1 MSFIDHF
8 QSTGYESG
16 ADTVGKRRR
25 LEFQHPSSSSS
36 SSWGGGRPTQ
46 KGFQESQKKAL
57 RWQLY
62 TNFAR
67 MNCYERHHKLME
79 DYIKYYG
86 GKMEDLEK
94 QKPPK
99 DVISDFDL
107 LKEAYRFL
115 PEPGELDDSS
125 YEKRMAKK
133 YYDKLYKEYC
143 VGYLK
148 HFKEGKIGM
157 RWRTESEV
165 VRGKGQF
172 VCGNNSCDNTE
183 DLKSYE
189 VNFAYEEG
197 GERKQALVKL
207 RVCPECAYKLNY
219 RKIKKLEKKLEKKSS
234 KKKSK
239 KKKVKKDKSGSSK
252 KSKRK
257 RRRSDDSEN
266 DGGDT
271 TELASDM

>member
-25 LEFQHPSSSSS
+25 LEFQHPTSSSS

-57 RWQLY
+57 RWQSY

-86 GKMEDLEK
+86 GKMEDLAK

-115 PEPGELDDSS
+115 PEPGDLDDTS
-125 YEKRMAKK
+125 YEKRMAKN
-133 YYDKLYKEYC
+133 
-143 VGYLK
+143 
-148 HFKEGKIGM
+148 
-157 RWRTESEV
+157 
-165 VRGKGQF
+165 Q
-172 VCGNNSCDNTE
+172 TE

-197 GERKQALVKL
+197 GGKKQALVKL
-207 RVCPECAYKLNY
+207 RLNY
-219 RKIKKLEKKLEKKSS
+219 RKIKKLEKKLEKKAS

-239 KKKVKKDKSGSSK
+239 KKKAKKDKSGSSK

-266 DGGDT
+266 DGGAA
-271 TELASDM
+271 E